1 MNKHEKRFGFSSS
14 VSSDH
19 AARHDA
25 HQQESAEVVPLHGG
39 AAAQRLVKDVV
50 CGMRVDAETTPH
62 RTTYQGQDYFFC
74 SAGCQAKFIA
84 DPSHYLGEK
93 AQAPEPMAH
102 ELMPD
107 GTIYTCPMHPEV
119 RQVGPG
125 SCPICGMALEPVLVA
140 AETPPNPELVDM
152 TRRFWIGLLL
162 ALPVATL
169 QMGGHFAGFNASVGQ
184 SLSNLVQLVM
194 GDHFPALQD
203 WIRPNI
209 SNIVQMVLG
218 TPVVLWA
225 GWPFFV
231 RGWRSFVARKLNMFS
246 LISAGTGVAWVYSVV
261 ATLAPSLFPA
271 AFRGH
276 EGTVAVY
283 FEAAAGITVLVLLGQ
298 MLELRARERTSG
310 AIRALLD
317 LAPKTARQIADDGS
331 EVEIP
336 LDRVMVDNRL
346 RVRPG
351 EKVPVDG
358 IVIDGRSSID
368 ESMIT
373 GESMPVTKAAGTKV
387 IAGTLNQS
395 GSFLMRAE
403 KVGRDTL
410 LAQIVQM
417 VAAAQR
423 SRAPIQRL
431 ADQVSSWFVPSV
443 IAAALLTF
451 AIWSVYG
458 PEPRYTFALV
468 AAVSVLI
475 IACPCALGL
484 ATPMSIMVGVGR
496 GARAGVLVKNAEA
509 LERMEKVDTLV
520 IDKTG
525 TLTEGKP
532 KVTAIVRAPG
542 FSEGEVL
549 RLAASVERASEHPLA
564 AAIVAA
570 AADRNIKI
578 AEVGDFDSPT
588 GKGVIGVV
596 ERRKLAL
603 GNANFLAEL
612 GIQTIVLEND
622 ADRLRRDGATVVFLA
637 VGGKIA
643 GLLAIADPI
652 KATTS
657 EALKTL
663 TDDGV
668 RIVMLTGDNRLTAAA
683 VARRLGITEVEAE
696 VLPDRK
702 GAVVERLR
710 REGRI
715 VAMAGDGVN
724 DAPAL
729 AAAEVGIAMGTG
741 TDVAIESAGIT
752 LLKGDLVGI
761 VRARRL
767 SRATMHNIRQNLL
780 FAFLYN
786 GAAIPIAAGILYPA
800 FGILLSPV
808 IGAGAMA
815 MSSVSVI
822 TNALR
827 LRFAKL
833 D

>member
-1 MNKHEKRFGFSSS
+1 
-14 VSSDH
+14 
-19 AARHDA
+19 
-25 HQQESAEVVPLHGG
+25 
-39 AAAQRLVKDVV
+39 
-50 CGMRVDAETTPH
+50 
-62 RTTYQGQDYFFC
+62 
-74 SAGCQAKFIA
+74 
-84 DPSHYLGEK
+84 
-93 AQAPEPMAH
+93 
-102 ELMPD
+102 MPD

-261 ATLAPSLFPA
+261 ATLAPGLFPA

-423 SRAPIQRL
+423 VARADPAARRSSLVVVCPLGHRCSPAYLRHMVRL
-431 ADQVSSWFVPSV
+431 WTG
-443 IAAALLTF
+443 AALH
-451 AIWSVYG
+451 VC
-458 PEPRYTFALV
+458 
-468 AAVSVLI
+468 
-475 IACPCALGL
+475 AC
-484 ATPMSIMVGVGR
+484 R
-496 GARAGVLVKNAEA
+496 GG
-509 LERMEKVDTLV
+509 
-520 IDKTG
+520 
-525 TLTEGKP
+525 
-532 KVTAIVRAPG
+532 
-542 FSEGEVL
+542 
-549 RLAASVERASEHPLA
+549 ERAHH
-564 AAIVAA
+564 
-570 AADRNIKI
+570 
-578 AEVGDFDSPT
+578 
-588 GKGVIGVV
+588 
-596 ERRKLAL
+596 
-603 GNANFLAEL
+603 
-612 GIQTIVLEND
+612 
-622 ADRLRRDGATVVFLA
+622 RL
-637 VGGKIA
+637 
-643 GLLAIADPI
+643 P
-652 KATTS
+652 
-657 EALKTL
+657 
-663 TDDGV
+663 
-668 RIVMLTGDNRLTAAA
+668 
-683 VARRLGITEVEAE
+683 
-696 VLPDRK
+696 
-702 GAVVERLR
+702 
-710 REGRI
+710 
-715 VAMAGDGVN
+715 
-724 DAPAL
+724 
-729 AAAEVGIAMGTG
+729 
-741 TDVAIESAGIT
+741 
-752 LLKGDLVGI
+752 
-761 VRARRL
+761 VRARVGHADVDHGRRGPWRTRR
-767 SRATMHNIRQNLL
+767 RAGQER
-780 FAFLYN
+780 
-786 GAAIPIAAGILYPA
+786 
-800 FGILLSPV
+800 
-808 IGAGAMA
+808 
-815 MSSVSVI
+815 
-822 TNALR
+822 
-827 LRFAKL
+827 
-833 D
+833 